1 MQTKEKEK
9 KHVLDIVQRV
19 FNSVKVWSVLNGQ
32 QKTCVVRFKEYV
44 WEKG

>member
-9 KHVLDIVQRV
+9 KHVLDIVQQV

-32 QKTCVVRFKEYV
+32 
-44 WEKG
+44 